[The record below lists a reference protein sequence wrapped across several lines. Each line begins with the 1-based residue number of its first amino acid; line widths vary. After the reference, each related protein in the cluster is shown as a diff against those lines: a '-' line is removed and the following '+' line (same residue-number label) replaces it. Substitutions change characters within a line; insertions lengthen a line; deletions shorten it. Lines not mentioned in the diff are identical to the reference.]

1 MNWKEQLKYKYNLAT
16 IVEKL
21 IVYNV
26 IMFVLTFA
34 INTLV
39 FLMTGSTNSGGF
51 VTQWLSFPKDL
62 GDFIWRPWSIV
73 TYAFMHSG
81 IFHILSNM
89 IILYFSGQ
97 FFLTFYSPKRL
108 VNYYILG
115 AISGALLFS
124 LSYNL
129 FPAFQGT
136 GKSFLIGASAA
147 VMAVLVGVATK
158 APHLQVR
165 LFFLGNLKL
174 WWIAAFLV
182 VVDFIQ
188 IPFGNPGGHLAHIG
202 GALIGYTYTKQLDKG
217 NDIGAWIESCIDWF
231 VQFFNSSKGP
241 KMKTVHKN
249 RSSAKTKKSTS
260 SKPQGHQKN
269 QQKIDDI
276 LDKISKSGYDSLTKE
291 EKDFLFKA
299 GKDL

>member
-1 MNWKEQLKYKYNLAT
+1 MNWKDKLRYRYNLAN

-21 IVYNV
+21 ILANV

-34 INTLV
+34 VNTIV
-39 FLMTGSTNSGGF
+39 FLFTGAASMSNVFTE
-51 VTQWLSFPKDL
+51 WLTFPKDL
-62 GDFIWRPWSIV
+62 SDLLTKPWSII
-73 TYAFMHSG
+73 TYAFMHAG

-89 IILYFSGQ
+89 LILYFSGQ
-97 FFLTFYSPKRL
+97 FFLTYYSPKRL
-108 VNYYILG
+108 INYYIMG

-124 LSYNL
+124 LSYNI

-136 GKSFLIGASAA
+136 GKSYLIGASAA

-158 APHLQVR
+158 GPNLQVR

-217 NDIGAWIESCIDWF
+217 NDIGAWIESTISWC
-231 VQFFNSSKGP
+231 VNLFNGTKSP
-241 KMKTVHKN
+241 KMKTVHNTKN
-249 RSSAKTKKSTS
+249 KAKSTQAKTSKSS
-260 SKPQGHQKN
+260 DKQV
-269 QQKIDDI
+269 KIDLI
-276 LDKISKSGYDSLTKE
+276 LDKISKSGYESLTKA
-291 EKDFLFKA
+291 EKDFLFNA